1 LTLDPLFLQQLIEH
15 SQSKDQYIRVAL
27 KRLTE
32 TQLFEDELK
41 KANKSIE
48 ILLAHNQELEGQL
61 ASESREKTGKHFSI
75 SI

>member
-1 LTLDPLFLQQLIEH
+1 
-15 SQSKDQYIRVAL
+15 VAL

-41 KANKSIE
+41 KANESNE

-75 SI
+75 SISSCPKGILD